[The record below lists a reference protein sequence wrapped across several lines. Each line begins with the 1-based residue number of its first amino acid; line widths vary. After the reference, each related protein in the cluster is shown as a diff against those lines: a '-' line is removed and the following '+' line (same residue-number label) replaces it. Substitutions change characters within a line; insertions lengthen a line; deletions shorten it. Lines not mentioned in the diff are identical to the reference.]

1 MGGRRGGG
9 REWWWVGVRFGSV
22 VLGGGRAGKVSL
34 AGGGVTFVGLLRLGA
49 RSDDLRPAMA
59 CR

>member
-1 MGGRRGGG
+1 
-9 REWWWVGVRFGSV
+9 V
-22 VLGGGRAGKVSL
+22 VLGGGRAGRVSS
-34 AGGGVTFVGLLRLGA
+34 AEGGVSFVGVLRLGA